1 MATIDLSIKVK
12 EKLKYYMAKE
22 GIKTYSDAVNLL
34 LSLKSY
40 GKKIVDEI
48 SQKLEELKK
57 EILTTKRSEEEK
69 ASKV

>member
-12 EKLKYYMAKE
+12 EKLKNYMAKE

-34 LSLKSY
+34 LSLESY
-40 GKKIVDEI
+40 GKEIVDEI

-57 EILTTKRSEEEK
+57 EILTMKK
-69 ASKV
+69 Q

>member
-12 EKLKYYMAKE
+12 EKLKNYMAKE

-34 LSLKSY
+34 LSLESY
-40 GKKIVDEI
+40 GKEIVDEI

-57 EILTTKRSEEEK
+57 EILTTKK
-69 ASKV
+69 K

>member
-12 EKLKYYMAKE
+12 EKLKNYMAKE

-34 LSLKSY
+34 LSLESY
-40 GKKIVDEI
+40 GKEIVDEI

-57 EILTTKRSEEEK
+57 EILTMKK
-69 ASKV
+69 K

>member
-12 EKLKYYMAKE
+12 EKLKNYMARE

-34 LSLKSY
+34 LSLESY
-40 GKKIVDEI
+40 GKEIVDEI

-57 EILTTKRSEEEK
+57 EILPTKK
-69 ASKV
+69 K

>member
-12 EKLKYYMAKE
+12 EKLKNYMAKE

-40 GKKIVDEI
+40 GKEIVDEI
-48 SQKLEELKK
+48 SQKLEELKT
-57 EILTTKRSEEEK
+57 EILTTKK
-69 ASKV
+69 K

>member
-12 EKLKYYMAKE
+12 EKLKNYMAKE

-34 LSLKSY
+34 LSLESY
-40 GKKIVDEI
+40 GKEIVDEI

-57 EILTTKRSEEEK
+57 EILPTKK
-69 ASKV
+69 K

>member
-12 EKLKYYMAKE
+12 EKLKDYMAKE